1 MIGIYDYTVILTYLS
16 LLISTAGMMLSTHGR
31 FKLAVTCLALSGF
44 CDMFDGKVARTKK
57 NRTSIE
63 KGFGIQL
70 DSLCDIVSFGVAP
83 ALLCYQFCMQD
94 IFGIVILMFYTLA
107 GLIRLA
113 WFNVMEEQRQRQTD
127 SNRKT
132 YQGLPI
138 TSIALILPVA
148 MVLITITGINP
159 VPLLHAV
166 MLATGFFFILDFE
179 VRKPQN
185 KTLVIFALVVAAAL
199 IGIHFF
205 KR

>member
-16 LLISTAGMMLSTHGR
+16 LLISMGGMMLSTHGR

-57 NRTSIE
+57 NRTAIE

-70 DSLCDIVSFGVAP
+70 DSLCDIVSFGAAP
-83 ALLCYQFCMQD
+83 ALLCYQFSMQD
-94 IFGIVILMFYTLA
+94 PFGIAILMFYTLA

-113 WFNVMEEQRQRQTD
+113 WFNVMEEQRQRETD

-138 TSIALILPVA
+138 TSIAIILPVF
-148 MVLITITGINP
+148 MVLITITGVNP
-159 VPLLHAV
+159 APLLHAV
-166 MLATGFFFILDFE
+166 MLATGFLFILDFE

-185 KTLVIFALVVAAAL
+185 KTLIIFALIVAAAL